1 MANVVERKRKMSS
14 LEEDKQGLIELIE
27 WYRDEYHK
35 SDFCHTEMIEKIK
48 QIQDEKELSIYE
60 QVVDGWLD

>member
-1 MANVVERKRKMSS
+1 MNR
-14 LEEDKQGLIELIE
+14 LEEDKQSLVELIE
-27 WYRDEYHK
+27 YYRDEYHK

>member
-1 MANVVERKRKMSS
+1 MGNVVERKRKVSS
-14 LEEDKQGLIELIE
+14 LEEDKHGLIELIE

-60 QVVDGWLD
+60 QVIDGWLD